1 MNLRQFFVFFVVV
14 TFVKWLAEK
23 LEKQK
28 LESIITKKGF
38 RSDGFEIFI
47 IRCLKTLR
55 FCLRYG
61 NTARRI
67 CLICSYTKKNHEF
80 SPGQG
85 AVYPGTGFCNL
96 PETLYVSRYFLI
108 LDVKNEKQ

>member
-1 MNLRQFFVFFVVV
+1 MAGC
-14 TFVKWLAEK
+14 TSSLA
-23 LEKQK
+23 KQK

-47 IRCLKTLR
+47 IRYLEILR

-67 CLICSYTKKNHEF
+67 CLICSYIEKNHEF
-80 SPGQG
+80 SPGQEV
-85 AVYPGTGFCNL
+85 VYPSTGFWQF
-96 PETLYVSRYFLI
+96 T
-108 LDVKNEKQ
+108 